1 MDWYQ
6 TQSHALGHNGCQRRH
21 QHNNRH
27 DSQPPIRVI
36 QTTPPRTTCGYPHI
50 SHYPITHY
58 TLQPNTIM
66 VKILPIHKDIP
77 FIHNLHPQLNIPYMQ
92 CTNITRPPK
101 CSTNACQIKKLTA
114 NYPTNYGK
122 PHEYHMNT
130 WPPSHENCQ
139 TQQSHTLPSPNTTTQ
154 QILTVLHLKST
165 QGSTPTHP

>member
-1 MDWYQ
+1 MTTAQ
-6 TQSHALGHNGCQRRH
+6 TAKWIDIILKAMHWAIMVAKEDTNTTIVMIVNH
-21 QHNNRH
+21 QYESSKQLPLEQHV
-27 DSQPPIRVI
+27 D
-36 QTTPPRTTCGYPHI
+36 
-50 SHYPITHY
+50 TH
-58 TLQPNTIM
+58 TF

-77 FIHNLHPQLNIPYMQ
+77 YIHNLHPQLNIPYMQ